1 MNADH
6 ITYKAADKPAA
17 KAEAKKPVRK
27 KRKSLTTLQ
36 LEAAEK
42 NLVDRKA
49 GRKPDIQIFC

>member
-1 MNADH
+1 MKMEIN
-6 ITYKAADKPAA
+6 YKADKPTA

-42 NLVDRKA
+42 NLADRKA
-49 GRKPDIQIFC
+49 GKKPEIQVYC